1 MHIVIYASGI
11 PFNGG
16 TIEERSLGGSESAAY
31 YVAKEFAARGH
42 RVCVFTEEQENGE
55 WDGVKYLWVGPKD
68 QQNPLGAN
76 WHFYCCNTPHD
87 VNLVQRMPGAF
98 GFHIQSKINLWWAH
112 DIALKRNNNHMMAQT
127 WQTTRILPV
136 SNWFKQQIADN
147 WLVDPNIINPIH
159 NGVDYTLFEEFE
171 LKRNHLQAVADEGI
185 TLLYSSRPER
195 GLENLVQP
203 GGIMEQL
210 AERAPHIKLKV
221 CGYKHPDADERLGG
235 FYNMLHERVDTLPNC
250 EHLGSLTKRDLYQ
263 LMCEE
268 ADVWCYPTEF
278 EEVSCITAMECM
290 AAGLSIFTT
299 PTAALTETL
308 GDYENCVMIP
318 NTDDGVNI
326 KRFVNRLLEFDN
338 KFRRRPRRNYTW
350 TRVADEIED
359 IVDDCFEQASKDVDA
374 VARHY
379 LRNSDIVAFKE
390 LKEPV
395 SQDLVGEVSDLYWGW
410 MYDQEKY
417 ADHYAEGT
425 EEMYDGPD
433 FNYEPAEFVS
443 HPRFQE
449 VARYIQENLSDD
461 STVIDYGCA
470 HGHFTNYLA
479 REFPAIHFTGIDVSP
494 KAIDVAVEKAN
505 ELELNNVGFRLDDW
519 LGKPSKIGYNKPDMV
534 ILGEILEHVPDP
546 VAFMEVV
553 KKKCPDAHVLITTPF
568 GPWESLSYESDYPK
582 RFHLHHLER
591 ADLEDMFHHY
601 DPVETTCLPAGHT
614 PIGEVL
620 GWYITTFRFT
630 EDAPAA
636 RTIDY
641 TRKLKQTVPRQTVS
655 FCAIVKNG
663 QYDLPRLLQS
673 VEPVIDEV
681 IIGVDENTTDK
692 TKDVIEDFRQAC
704 IDKHRSPQLSV
715 EVFDIPSPV
724 EIGFDAAR
732 NLTIDKASK
741 HWIMWADSDEEF
753 VGADRLPK
761 YLKNNGWQ
769 GYGVAQHHFSVEP
782 TQVLSTDF
790 PVRIFRRNPK
800 VKFEGVVH
808 EHPANMDNPND
819 GVGFAWVN
827 QELHFS
833 HLGYGTEEIRRRRF
847 HRNVSLMA
855 RDREQNPDRILGR
868 FLWIRDLA
876 LMNRFELEQTQG
888 AITPEMQER
897 AIGGLKLWEETLDE
911 YGEHPQVKRMV
922 KDHLEFYDVL
932 VNCMDRG
939 FTFRIKFASGPD
951 LSAPQLHEV
960 PELSARFLNKRHLD
974 KFLSVL
980 INDEVL
986 SYEEK
991 YL

>member
-1 MHIVIYASGI
+1 
-11 PFNGG
+11 
-16 TIEERSLGGSESAAY
+16 
-31 YVAKEFAARGH
+31 
-42 RVCVFTEEQENGE
+42 
-55 WDGVKYLWVGPKD
+55 
-68 QQNPLGAN
+68 
-76 WHFYCCNTPHD
+76 
-87 VNLVQRMPGAF
+87 
-98 GFHIQSKINLWWAH
+98 
-112 DIALKRNNNHMMAQT
+112 
-127 WQTTRILPV
+127 
-136 SNWFKQQIADN
+136 
-147 WLVDPNIINPIH
+147 
-159 NGVDYTLFEEFE
+159 
-171 LKRNHLQAVADEGI
+171 
-185 TLLYSSRPER
+185 
-195 GLENLVQP
+195 VQP

-210 AERAPHIKLKV
+210 AERSPHIKLKV

-326 KRFVNRLLEFDN
+326 KRFV
-338 KFRRRPRRNYTW
+338 W

-614 PIGEVL
+614 PIGEVI

-692 TKDVIEDFRQAC
+692 TKDGRYRGLPASLYRQA
-704 IDKHRSPQLSV
+704 Q
-715 EVFDIPSPV
+715 IP
-724 EIGFDAAR
+724 A
-732 NLTIDKASK
+732 T
-741 HWIMWADSDEEF
+741 
-753 VGADRLPK
+753 VG
-761 YLKNNGWQ
+761 
-769 GYGVAQHHFSVEP
+769 
-782 TQVLSTDF
+782 
-790 PVRIFRRNPK
+790 
-800 VKFEGVVH
+800 
-808 EHPANMDNPND
+808 
-819 GVGFAWVN
+819 
-827 QELHFS
+827 
-833 HLGYGTEEIRRRRF
+833 
-847 HRNVSLMA
+847 
-855 RDREQNPDRILGR
+855 
-868 FLWIRDLA
+868 
-876 LMNRFELEQTQG
+876 
-888 AITPEMQER
+888 
-897 AIGGLKLWEETLDE
+897 
-911 YGEHPQVKRMV
+911 
-922 KDHLEFYDVL
+922 
-932 VNCMDRG
+932 
-939 FTFRIKFASGPD
+939 
-951 LSAPQLHEV
+951 
-960 PELSARFLNKRHLD
+960 
-974 KFLSVL
+974 
-980 INDEVL
+980 
-986 SYEEK
+986 
-991 YL
+991 